1 MGCTATSR
9 LLGFIRI
16 AVIGAV
22 FGASG
27 VADVWNAVFT
37 IPNNLRKLLAEGAL
51 SSAFIP
57 SLSSSLVEDSS
68 LEMPRKLTRS
78 IVSFQLTI
86 MLPLVGLSIIFA
98 RPIIGVLLSF
108 PAPEKMRLSVYL
120 FRWVFGYLLFISLSA
135 VIMAV
140 LNSNNI
146 FVIPALTPLLF
157 SICVIGSTLIL
168 HRRLGIYSMAV
179 GILLGGITQVI
190 FQLPSFFRL
199 GYDLRLD
206 FHFRYEAFKKILK
219 SWIPVLLSASIFA
232 INQQVAVLFASGLED
247 GSTSAL
253 SNALVFWQLPFG
265 IFSTSIVTVLFPRM
279 SKQAAISDRK
289 GLIESVSYGLRF
301 LLILLIP
308 ASLVYILMGKEI
320 IGVALERYKFSA
332 QNTLMASRVLIG
344 FSLGLF
350 SVGSYTFLQR
360 FFYAMKDFR
369 TPLLVSALVCAVDII
384 LSLWLKETYLGVTG
398 LALANSIA
406 FSIGLILLLI
416 LTRRQLKTLNGR
428 MILRTIFRV
437 FLSMLPFA
445 VFLPAYLKL
454 TAGFW
459 TRGSS
464 FRNFLL
470 LIAALSGGGGIVLLM
485 YRLTGIEIVRD
496 VIKKRMKK

>member
-78 IVSFQLTI
+78 IVSFQLAI
-86 MLPLVGLSIIFA
+86 LLPLVGLSIIFA

-232 INQQVAVLFASGLED
+232 INQQVA
-247 GSTSAL
+247 AL
-253 SNALVFWQLPFG
+253 PQGVDRALCD
-265 IFSTSIVTVLFPRM
+265 SS
-279 SKQAAISDRK
+279 
-289 GLIESVSYGLRF
+289 
-301 LLILLIP
+301 
-308 ASLVYILMGKEI
+308 ILMIDE
-320 IGVALERYKFSA
+320 L
-332 QNTLMASRVLIG
+332 NH
-344 FSLGLF
+344 LF
-350 SVGSYTFLQR
+350 SR
-360 FFYAMKDFR
+360 
-369 TPLLVSALVCAVDII
+369 I
-384 LSLWLKETYLGVTG
+384 
-398 LALANSIA
+398 
-406 FSIGLILLLI
+406 
-416 LTRRQLKTLNGR
+416 
-428 MILRTIFRV
+428 
-437 FLSMLPFA
+437 
-445 VFLPAYLKL
+445 
-454 TAGFW
+454 
-459 TRGSS
+459 
-464 FRNFLL
+464 
-470 LIAALSGGGGIVLLM
+470 SGI
-485 YRLTGIEIVRD
+485 
-496 VIKKRMKK
+496 